1 MQTKKKFWIDE
12 KKSEV
17 FIFNFESPRLNSFT
31 PTGLEFLLV
40 LSGYVASNLKT
51 KH

>member
-1 MQTKKKFWIDE
+1 MQTQKRFLIDE

-17 FIFNFESPRLNSFT
+17 FIFNFDSPHLNSFT

-40 LSGYVASNLKT
+40 LSGYVPSNLKT